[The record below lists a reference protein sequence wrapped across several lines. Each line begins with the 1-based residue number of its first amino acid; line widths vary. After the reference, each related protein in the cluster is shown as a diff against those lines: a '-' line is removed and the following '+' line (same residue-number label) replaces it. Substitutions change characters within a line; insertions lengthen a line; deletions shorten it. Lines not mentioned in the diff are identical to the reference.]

1 MKKLSLLPF
10 IECKYDDVAFS
21 DCDPIKLTKWR
32 EKHLIAGGPSCQKT
46 KNETKGCDASD
57 FPPGNLNNT
66 YFIIFIKNIKLSILS
81 FSIISIFYHRYSVVD
96 KRAQEMRIRIGSL
109 KGFDYR
115 LTSLDRS
122 NP

>member
-1 MKKLSLLPF
+1 MIISHQVIPVAQQIQVYNFIEQFFVLIFVTLHINIFNSMKKLSLLPF

-66 YFIIFIKNIKLSILS
+66 YFIIFIYFLSNS
-81 FSIISIFYHRYSVVD
+81 RF
-96 KRAQEMRIRIGSL
+96 
-109 KGFDYR
+109 
-115 LTSLDRS
+115 
-122 NP
+122 